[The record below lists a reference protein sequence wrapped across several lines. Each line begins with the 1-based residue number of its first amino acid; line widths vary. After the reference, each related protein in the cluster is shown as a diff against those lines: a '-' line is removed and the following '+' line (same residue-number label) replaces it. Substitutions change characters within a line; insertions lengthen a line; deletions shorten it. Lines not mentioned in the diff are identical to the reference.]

1 MFMSDFCWVARVAAA
16 IAVAL
21 SPVTARAAAA
31 PSRSLSVN
39 FEQTFALMSCPG
51 DVPAGFTCLEVT
63 GTAKSTAL
71 GRLSFERTV
80 LFDLRRFDK
89 LHPTCIPDETS
100 GTVLLPKGRLNFRA
114 PGSVCL
120 IDGSASYGVI
130 ITGGTGA
137 YRGALGAGQITVPPQ
152 SSPGKGRE
160 LWQLELF

>member
-1 MFMSDFCWVARVAAA
+1 
-16 IAVAL
+16 
-21 SPVTARAAAA
+21 
-31 PSRSLSVN
+31 
-39 FEQTFALMSCPG
+39 MSCPA

-63 GTAKSTAL
+63 GTAKRTVL

-100 GTVLLPKGRLNFRA
+100 GTLLLPNGRLHFRA

-120 IDGSASYGVI
+120 VDGSASYGLIV
-130 ITGGTGA
+130 TGGTGA
-137 YRGALGAGQITVPPQ
+137 YEGALGGGRITVPPQ
-152 SSPGKGRE
+152 ASAGKGRE